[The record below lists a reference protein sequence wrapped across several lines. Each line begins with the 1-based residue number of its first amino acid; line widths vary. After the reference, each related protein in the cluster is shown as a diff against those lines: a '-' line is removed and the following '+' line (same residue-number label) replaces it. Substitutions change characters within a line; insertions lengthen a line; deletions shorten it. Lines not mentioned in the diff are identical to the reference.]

1 MSACLGDVASSS
13 QNQRIDRISSVSFSL
28 WRLPR
33 PPADTLHPLRDQLQI
48 DLRQPLAI
56 LVEVGQREGCAQPFV
71 ILLRAPGRPEGFHL
85 QPPTDPYVNLSIHT
99 ARRSRA
105 SASFE
110 IKSSP
115 EVEAHPGIPVGQAF
129 HRAASSPSL
138 TAYYRRFNATT
149 G

>member
-1 MSACLGDVASSS
+1 MRFLDEQPVYRVANRRINESACLSLASPKA
-13 QNQRIDRISSVSFSL
+13 VF
-28 WRLPR
+28 R
-33 PPADTLHPLRDQLQI
+33 PPKTLRPEWNE
-48 DLRQPLAI
+48 PFAV
-56 LVEVGQREGCAQPFV
+56 LVEVDQGEGGQQPFV
-71 ILLRAPGRPEGFHL
+71 ILLQAPGRPEGFHL